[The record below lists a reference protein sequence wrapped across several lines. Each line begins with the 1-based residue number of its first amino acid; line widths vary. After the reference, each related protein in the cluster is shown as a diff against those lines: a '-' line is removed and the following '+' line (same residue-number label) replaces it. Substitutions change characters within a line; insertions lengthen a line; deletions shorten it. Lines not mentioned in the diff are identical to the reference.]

1 MERPSNILVVAEY
14 NPSFPPHRKTDE
26 ALQHSAEYLGMHIN
40 HRWLS
45 TVDIT
50 LAQLCE
56 ADGLWIAP
64 GSPYK
69 SVAGALTA
77 IRFAREGTIPLLAT
91 CGGFQHVILEY
102 ARNVLGFDDAQ
113 HAEYDPYA
121 SRLFISELSCSLVGR
136 IMRLT
141 LKTGSRVAAL
151 YGSTTASEQYYCNFG
166 VNPAH
171 VSALAAGPL
180 AIVGADA
187 EGEVRVVEWPGH
199 PFFIGTL
206 FVPQLSSARSKPH
219 PLVNGFLRAAGRRG

>member
-1 MERPSNILVVAEY
+1 MAWKDPAISLLSQSIIRRSHLTARRTRHSNTL
-14 NPSFPPHRKTDE
+14 R
-26 ALQHSAEYLGMHIN
+26 
-40 HRWLS
+40 S
-45 TVDIT
+45 TWVCIS
-50 LAQLCE
+50 
-56 ADGLWIAP
+56 DGLWMAP
-64 GSPYK
+64 GSPYR

-141 LKTGSRVAAL
+141 LKTGSQVAAL

-206 FVPQLSSARSKPH
+206 FVPQLSSVRSKPH

>member
-1 MERPSNILVVAEY
+1 MIGLRVPAASPSPTNRLPRSRRAGSPVISMSVRFSGGNIRRGLGMERPSNILVVAEY

-50 LAQLCE
+50 LAQLGE
-56 ADGLWIAP
+56 ADGLWMAP
-64 GSPYK
+64 GSPYR

-141 LKTGSRVAAL
+141 LKARSHVAAL
-151 YGSTTASEQYYCNFG
+151 YGSTTASEQYY
-166 VNPAH
+166 
-171 VSALAAGPL
+171 
-180 AIVGADA
+180 
-187 EGEVRVVEWPGH
+187 
-199 PFFIGTL
+199 
-206 FVPQLSSARSKPH
+206 PQP
-219 PLVNGFLRAAGRRG
+219 